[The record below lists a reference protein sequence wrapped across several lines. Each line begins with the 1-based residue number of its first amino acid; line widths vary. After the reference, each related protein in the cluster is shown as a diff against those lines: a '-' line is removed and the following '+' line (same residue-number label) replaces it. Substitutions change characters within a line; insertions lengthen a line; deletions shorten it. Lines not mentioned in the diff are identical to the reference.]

1 MRSLP
6 EPLSRLWAL
15 VRARPLRAA
24 YAAALTLL
32 VLGAVVGFVHF
43 AIGVHALYARRA
55 TGPSWSFPSRVF
67 ADGVSLE
74 PGRALPE
81 GYLRAHLEAR
91 GYRETAAPAAP
102 GEYAGGPAGFEIVL
116 RGFDGASDPDGA
128 GGPERVRLRLAGG
141 RLAALQRLGGLAGHA
156 PPDTARAPRLEP
168 VAVALLADSHR
179 VLRTWVPL
187 ERIPRALREAVVAAE
202 DRRFRRHL
210 GLDLRGSFRAVAANV
225 RAGGVREGASTITQ
239 QLARGLF
246 LGSQRTWSRKL
257 SEMLLA
263 LGLEALL
270 SKDQILEMY
279 LNSVYW
285 GQSGSGGVAGAAEAA
300 RWYFDA
306 PVESLS
312 VSQAALLAG
321 IIPAPNAYSPF
332 RNARTALARRN
343 LVLADMVATGA
354 HLGRAVLT
362 RGDHATYDQLVAER
376 PSAGDDPLAFAP
388 AGLAAVPPGTPN
400 VLNRLAVRAFN
411 ELWYRKAPSSHLGL
425 ESITGFFH
433 PLDMVGDWNR
443 LYGRG
448 GFLQYQFVVPFE
460 AVDTLRTIVATV
472 AASGHASFL
481 AVLKRFGPESGG
493 LLSFPTP
500 GWTLTLDLP
509 AAVAGLGGLVGEL
522 DRMVLEA
529 GGRHY
534 LAKDAT
540 ATPEIIRAGYP
551 RLDEWLQ
558 IRRTVD
564 PTGRWISDQ
573 ARRLDLY

>member
-1 MRSLP
+1 VRTRQLELSGWGRTAPSAARFVDVDADELDGIVLDELA
-6 EPLSRLWAL
+6 EPRGIIARGMGRAYGDPAQNAGGTVVRLARGPIVLDSRAGT
-15 VRARPLRAA
+15 VH
-24 YAAALTLL
+24 
-32 VLGAVVGFVHF
+32 VGA
-43 AIGVHALYARRA
+43 
-55 TGPSWSFPSRVF
+55 
-67 ADGVSLE
+67 GVSLDE
-74 PGRALPE
+74 L
-81 GYLRAHLEAR
+81 LRH
-91 GYRETAAPAAP
+91 
-102 GEYAGGPAGFEIVL
+102 IVP
-116 RGFDGASDPDGA
+116 RGFFVPVSPGTRFVTVGGAIASDIHGKNHHADGTFGA
-128 GGPERVRLRLAGG
+128 HVDAM
-141 RLAALQRLGGLAGHA
+141 
-156 PPDTARAPRLEP
+156 TI
-168 VAVALLADSHR
+168 LLADGTRKAITPATEPALWWATVGGMGLTGIVLDATVRLLPIETSRCLVLTER
-179 VLRTWVPL
+179 VPNLDSLL
-187 ERIPRALREAVVAAE
+187 ERMETGDHLHRYSVAW
-202 DRRFRRHL
+202 
-210 GLDLRGSFRAVAANV
+210 V
-225 RAGGVREGASTITQ
+225 
-239 QLARGLF
+239 
-246 LGSQRTWSRKL
+246 
-257 SEMLLA
+257 
-263 LGLEALL
+263 
-270 SKDQILEMY
+270 
-279 LNSVYW
+279 
-285 GQSGSGGVAGAAEAA
+285 
-300 RWYFDA
+300 
-306 PVESLS
+306 
-312 VSQAALLAG
+312 
-321 IIPAPNAYSPF
+321 
-332 RNARTALARRN
+332 
-343 LVLADMVATGA
+343 DMVATGA

-376 PSAGDDPLAFAP
+376 PAAGDDPLAFAP
-388 AGLAAVPPGTPN
+388 LGLAAVPPGMPN

-522 DRMVLEA
+522 DRMVLDA

-558 IRRTVD
+558 IRRAVD

>member
-1 MRSLP
+1 VRTRQL
-6 EPLSRLWAL
+6 ELSGWGRTA
-15 VRARPLRAA
+15 PSAA
-24 YAAALTLL
+24 TFVDADADELD
-32 VLGAVVGFVHF
+32 GAVLAELAEPRGIIARGMGRAYGDPAQNAGGTVVRLARGPIVLDSRAGTVHVG
-43 AIGVHALYARRA
+43 A
-55 TGPSWSFPSRVF
+55 
-67 ADGVSLE
+67 GVSLDE
-74 PGRALPE
+74 L
-81 GYLRAHLEAR
+81 LRH
-91 GYRETAAPAAP
+91 
-102 GEYAGGPAGFEIVL
+102 IVP
-116 RGFDGASDPDGA
+116 RGFFVPVSPGTRFVTVGGAIASDIHGKNHHADGTFGA
-128 GGPERVRLRLAGG
+128 HVDAM
-141 RLAALQRLGGLAGHA
+141 
-156 PPDTARAPRLEP
+156 TI
-168 VAVALLADSHR
+168 LLADGTRRAVTPATDPSLWWATIGGMGLTGIVLDATVRLLPIETSRCLVLTER
-179 VLRTWVPL
+179 VPNLDSLL
-187 ERIPRALREAVVAAE
+187 ERMETGDHLHRYSVAW
-202 DRRFRRHL
+202 
-210 GLDLRGSFRAVAANV
+210 V
-225 RAGGVREGASTITQ
+225 
-239 QLARGLF
+239 
-246 LGSQRTWSRKL
+246 
-257 SEMLLA
+257 
-263 LGLEALL
+263 
-270 SKDQILEMY
+270 
-279 LNSVYW
+279 
-285 GQSGSGGVAGAAEAA
+285 
-300 RWYFDA
+300 
-306 PVESLS
+306 
-312 VSQAALLAG
+312 
-321 IIPAPNAYSPF
+321 
-332 RNARTALARRN
+332 
-343 LVLADMVATGA
+343 DMVATGA

-376 PSAGDDPLAFAP
+376 PAAGDDPFAFAP
-388 AGLAAVPPGTPN
+388 AGLAAVPPGMPN

-522 DRMVLEA
+522 DRMVLDA

>member
-1 MRSLP
+1 M
-6 EPLSRLWAL
+6 
-15 VRARPLRAA
+15 
-24 YAAALTLL
+24 
-32 VLGAVVGFVHF
+32 
-43 AIGVHALYARRA
+43 
-55 TGPSWSFPSRVF
+55 
-67 ADGVSLE
+67 
-74 PGRALPE
+74 
-81 GYLRAHLEAR
+81 
-91 GYRETAAPAAP
+91 
-102 GEYAGGPAGFEIVL
+102 
-116 RGFDGASDPDGA
+116 
-128 GGPERVRLRLAGG
+128 
-141 RLAALQRLGGLAGHA
+141 
-156 PPDTARAPRLEP
+156 
-168 VAVALLADSHR
+168 
-179 VLRTWVPL
+179 
-187 ERIPRALREAVVAAE
+187 
-202 DRRFRRHL
+202 
-210 GLDLRGSFRAVAANV
+210 
-225 RAGGVREGASTITQ
+225 
-239 QLARGLF
+239 
-246 LGSQRTWSRKL
+246 
-257 SEMLLA
+257 
-263 LGLEALL
+263 
-270 SKDQILEMY
+270 
-279 LNSVYW
+279 
-285 GQSGSGGVAGAAEAA
+285 
-300 RWYFDA
+300 
-306 PVESLS
+306 
-312 VSQAALLAG
+312 
-321 IIPAPNAYSPF
+321 
-332 RNARTALARRN
+332 
-343 LVLADMVATGA
+343 
-354 HLGRAVLT
+354 
-362 RGDHATYDQLVAER
+362 
-376 PSAGDDPLAFAP
+376 
-388 AGLAAVPPGTPN
+388 PN

-411 ELWYRKAPSSHLGL
+411 ELWYPQGAASHLGL

-522 DRMVLEA
+522 DRMVLDA